1 MSNAVSTQALNYLQR
16 VGVTAGRG
24 ESLES
29 LTAGDPGRRRLLR
42 VLGIGRLGKAEDG
55 RPTEREERI
64 PSEQLLTG
72 LGQHRIPLAFLV
84 ESAGTEASVQL
95 GTWWPTGDHGYSP
108 DRLDANE
115 RVLRSLARGIYLTS
129 DDELASARPEQPG
142 ALLGAMVTGIPTARR
157 RPSDPRELPLDR
169 VLRIAGGARWRI
181 LVLAV
186 PASERL
192 LTTQRQRLINELRLV
207 ARDSKAIQ
215 APSPLGDHITE
226 LLKLGLEELTR
237 AQAVGGWRT
246 AIYLLG
252 DSDGYYRLS
261 SAWRSVFAG
270 QDSVLD
276 PVQLHLHE
284 DVPRLASDW
293 AMPDIPGPPGPS
305 EYRHPF
311 LSQTLLS
318 SSELARYLH
327 LPELETS
334 GYRVTGF
341 ARFDAAPPADRGAML
356 PLGHVVQDRSTTTT
370 SYAVP
375 LESLASHVFVA
386 GVTGAGKTNTVFHL
400 LRRLPPE
407 IPFLVI
413 EPAKTEYRAL
423 LADPEVADLRVFTA
437 GDEAVAP
444 LRLNPFEIQP
454 GASLG
459 VHLDLLRSVFASSFG
474 DMWAPLPQVLEQCL
488 VKIYEDRGWDIASG
502 HNHRLG
508 PDGWDPQAF
517 PTLTELSANVEE
529 VVPTLGF
536 DPEATA
542 RILASLTSRINGL
555 RAAGKGR
562 MLDVPESWPI
572 DDLLG
577 RPTVLELDAMGDDDD
592 KAFVI
597 GILLVQLVEFRRLHG
612 LGALRHILVIEEAH
626 RLLTNVA
633 RSQNQEQSDPRGKA
647 VETFTSLLSEI
658 RAYGQ
663 GVVIADQVPARLAP
677 DVIKNTNLKIAHR
690 IVARDD
696 RELMGGAMA
705 MSTRQTEALS
715 SLPRGQA
722 AIFAGETDDAPLLV
736 AITPAKRDPS
746 ETSTSRDSVRRAMRT
761 LLEKQ
766 SMAHLYRCTLAC
778 AKNCPLPKPDGQF
791 EADRECN
798 LAKSALERPACR
810 SAIARLALSI
820 VESPSTADRL
830 WGDVRRVIQPIS
842 PPSPEGTRVY
852 RCMAVRAASWLASR
866 RGSQN
871 GWSYRD
877 TNRFEEALRRV
888 LLALPPVRE
897 GDKDQALRD
906 FRVCAFDLHA
916 GPYPPFPA
924 CDAICSNQVCLYRF
938 AAADIANS
946 PTFEPRIATIL
957 ASGDRNVADIWAESQ
972 SAAWQLIA
980 LDDEAGDQE
989 RDEAEAASRRAG
1001 LCFAQQA
1008 IADAPTVH
1016 PRDAELL
1023 MTGLLETVQVSSEH
1037 TGADNDAHDPNGA
1050 E

>member
-1 MSNAVSTQALNYLQR
+1 MSDALSTQALNYLQR
-16 VGVTAGRG
+16 VGLSPATGG
-24 ESLES
+24 SPES
-29 LTAGDPGRRRLLR
+29 LTAGVPDRRRLLR
-42 VLGIGRLGKAEDG
+42 ILGIGRLGKTEEG

-108 DRLDANE
+108 DRLDASE
-115 RVLRSLARGIYLTS
+115 RVLRSLVRGIYLTS

-142 ALLGAMVTGIPTARR
+142 ELLGAMVTGIPTARR

-169 VLRIAGGARWRI
+169 LLRIAAGTRWRI

-207 ARDSKAIQ
+207 ARESKAIQ
-215 APSPLGDHITE
+215 APSPLGDHITD
-226 LLKLGLEELTR
+226 LLKRGLEELTR

-252 DSDGYYRLS
+252 DGDGYYRLS

-270 QDSVLD
+270 EDSVLD
-276 PVQLHLHE
+276 PVQVHFHE

-341 ARFDAAPPADRGAML
+341 ARFDAAPPPDRGAML
-356 PLGHVVQDRSTTTT
+356 PLGRVVQDRSTTTT

-375 LESLASHVFVA
+375 LESLASHVFVV

-407 IPFLVI
+407 VPFLVI

-423 LADPEVADLRVFTA
+423 LADPEVADVRVFTA

-444 LRLNPFEIQP
+444 LRLNPFEIHP
-454 GASLG
+454 GVSLG
-459 VHLDLLRSVFASSFG
+459 VHLDLLRSVFASSFA
-474 DMWAPLPQVLEQCL
+474 MWVPLPQVLEHCL
-488 VKIYEDRGWDIASG
+488 VGIYEDRGWDVASG
-502 HNHRLG
+502 QNHRLG
-508 PDGWDPQAF
+508 SDGWDPQAF
-517 PTLTELSANVEE
+517 PTLTDLSAKVEE

-542 RILASLTSRINGL
+542 RILASLTSRIDGL

-577 RPTVLELDAMGDDDD
+577 RPAVLELDAMGDDDD

-597 GILLVQLVEFRRLHG
+597 GLLLVQLVEFRRLHG

-626 RLLTNVA
+626 RLLTNVV
-633 RSQNQEQSDPRGKA
+633 RNQNQEQSDPRGKA

-677 DVIKNTNLKIAHR
+677 DVVKNTNLKIAHR

-705 MSTRQTEALS
+705 MSARQAEALS

-722 AIFAGETDDAPLLV
+722 AIFAGETDDAPFLV

-746 ETSTSRDSVRRAMRT
+746 DTSTSRDSVRQAMKT

-766 SMAHLYRCTLAC
+766 SIAHLYRCTPAC
-778 AKNCPLPKPDGQF
+778 AQSSLSQHRTRNSKQTASATWRRARSSGRRAARRSPDSRFRSSRAPPRPTVSG
-791 EADRECN
+791 AT
-798 LAKSALERPACR
+798 SAA
-810 SAIARLALSI
+810 SS
-820 VESPSTADRL
+820 SPSH
-830 WGDVRRVIQPIS
+830 RRHLR
-842 PPSPEGTRVY
+842 G
-852 RCMAVRAASWLASR
+852 RACTSVWPC
-866 RGSQN
+866 
-871 GWSYRD
+871 
-877 TNRFEEALRRV
+877 ALHH
-888 LLALPPVRE
+888 
-897 GDKDQALRD
+897 G
-906 FRVCAFDLHA
+906 
-916 GPYPPFPA
+916 
-924 CDAICSNQVCLYRF
+924 
-938 AAADIANS
+938 
-946 PTFEPRIATIL
+946 
-957 ASGDRNVADIWAESQ
+957 
-972 SAAWQLIA
+972 
-980 LDDEAGDQE
+980 
-989 RDEAEAASRRAG
+989 
-1001 LCFAQQA
+1001 
-1008 IADAPTVH
+1008 
-1016 PRDAELL
+1016 
-1023 MTGLLETVQVSSEH
+1023 
-1037 TGADNDAHDPNGA
+1037 
-1050 E
+1050 